1 MKIVRA
7 GTLIDG
13 TGAPAVSDAVIQI
26 DNGRI
31 KAVTTAGAS
40 GGWPSG
46 TEVIDAS
53 GLTVLPGLI
62 SCHDHLAFHGYEL
75 AKRWGLDEPRST
87 WQLRRAGVARQI
99 LESGYTAIR
108 DAGGLDAGFRLAIQE
123 GLIAGPRL
131 LLSLAIISPTGGLG
145 DRVSPSGHTA
155 PTGSDPSLPPSV
167 ADGVEAVRAT
177 VRTMVRAGADVIKCA
192 TTGGASSRAGHGPKD
207 SEFRLEEM
215 KALVDEAHSLGRRV
229 MCHALGGPG
238 LRVAVEAGVDSIEHG
253 CYLDEDRELIP
264 MMAER
269 SIFFVPTL
277 TVYEYHRE
285 SPAPYVRERSHA
297 LRAHHAESVGRALA
311 AGVTVGAGTDAGGHG
326 HPNNALEL
334 ALLVAAGMT
343 PMQALQAA
351 TSRAAECLGLEAEIG
366 TVEKGKWADLVFVDG
381 DPLRDITLLQD
392 KRRIKRVLKGG
403 VAVRG

>member
-31 KAVTTAGAS
+31 EAVTTARPS

-62 SCHDHLAFHGYEL
+62 DCHDHLAFHGSAL
-75 AKRWGLDEPRST
+75 AKRWGLGEPRST
-87 WQLRRAGVARQI
+87 WHLRTASVARQI

-108 DAGGLDAGFRLAIQE
+108 DAGGLDAGFRVAIQE
-123 GLIAGPRL
+123 GLISGPRL
-131 LLSLAIISPTGGLG
+131 VLSLAIISPTGGLG
-145 DRVSPSGHTA
+145 DRVSPSGHRA
-155 PTGSDPSLPPSV
+155 PAESDPCLPSSV
-167 ADGVEAVRAT
+167 ADGVEAVRTT

-192 TTGGASSRAGHGPKD
+192 TTGGASSRAGHGPRD
-207 SEFRLEEM
+207 SESTLGEM
-215 KALVDEAHSLGRRV
+215 KALVDEAHSFGRRV
-229 MCHALGGPG
+229 MCHALEP
-238 LRVAVEAGVDSIEHG
+238 
-253 CYLDEDRELIP
+253 
-264 MMAER
+264 
-269 SIFFVPTL
+269 
-277 TVYEYHRE
+277 
-285 SPAPYVRERSHA
+285 
-297 LRAHHAESVGRALA
+297 
-311 AGVTVGAGTDAGGHG
+311 
-326 HPNNALEL
+326 

-351 TSRAAECLGLEAEIG
+351 TGRAAECLGLEAEIG

-381 DPLRDITLLQD
+381 DPLRDITLIQD